1 MSITLGDAVR
11 ELARDPD
18 MRKFGVVCT
27 VISVDM
33 NEKTIEAKPLD
44 GSARYLSV
52 KLQTNPASGALY
64 IPKVDSFVIVE
75 QTSTSTAYVAL
86 WSELEEIVFF
96 DGENK
101 GMVKVSELVEKL
113 NTVENDLNTLKNL
126 FATWITVPN
135 DGGAAL
141 KTLAT
146 ITTTWATDTLTPTQV
161 NDLENDKI
169 KH

>member
-1 MSITLGDAVR
+1 MSADGSQTIGELIR
-11 ELARDPD
+11 ELSIDPD
-18 MRKFGVVCT
+18 MRDFGLPCT
-27 VISVDM
+27 VVSYDS
-33 NEKTIEAKPLD
+33 ESQTIEVAPLND
-44 GSARYLSV
+44 KANYLSV

-101 GMVKVSELVEKL
+101 GMVKVSELVDKL
-113 NTVENDLNTLKNL
+113 NNLENKVNDLVNFTLTHIHP
-126 FATWITVPN
+126 ASAGTTSP
-135 DGGAAL
+135 
-141 KTLAT
+141 
-146 ITTTWATDTLTPTQV
+146 TTTPVVGNLAPTQIT
-161 NDLENDKI
+161 DLENDKI

>member
-27 VISVDM
+27 VTSVDM
-33 NEKTIEAKPLD
+33 DNATIQVKPID
-44 GSARYLSV
+44 GSAKYLSV

-101 GMVKVSELVEKL
+101 GMVKVSELVDKL
-113 NTVENDLNTLKNL
+113 NTVENKVNELLTTFNTHVHPGVTIGAGITAVI
-126 FATWITVPN
+126 ATPIA
-135 DGGAAL
+135 G
-141 KTLAT
+141 
-146 ITTTWATDTLTPTQV
+146 TLTPTQI